1 MTHVSL
7 KNKPKMALNA
17 KKKKKPVTKTI
28 KEKPVEERKKKK
40 VPKVVEEPQEEAEE
54 SKSLDQFLET
64 WSDDEDEVDPNE
76 SIGEKES
83 NSEDDED
90 VDEDD
95 ASAKRYLSSLQS
107 KDPAFYKFLKQQ
119 NDNEIL
125 NFDSDEESGAEDD
138 QEKENKYPLHKPE
151 PNTLEIASDESDFE
165 MDSDEDD
172 EDAPRKKPKKY
183 TIDILDAWA
192 EELTSKEVSLDV
204 INSVA
209 NAFKDALKTIDE
221 GVMMEGALFNAI
233 VRTCVSY
240 FEPAI
245 VKFLKRT
252 KNFKESPKWSKINK
266 TLKSYTTDL
275 VKLLSSVSDPAV
287 VTVLLKHVHSMVP
300 FYLLIPKSCKFLIK
314 ELIKVWSSADEET
327 LRVLAFMN
335 ILRLVQRSMKTEEGE
350 TFFEIVL
357 KSMYMAY
364 VKNCKF
370 VSPSTRPG
378 IAFMRRSLAELMNLN
393 QEVSYQHAFVYIR
406 QLAIHLRN
414 ALTLQ
419 KKDIYKSVYNWQFIH
434 SLHLW
439 ATLFGTAVSSNSK
452 TVFESLVHPLVQV
465 ISGSINLIYIS
476 KYYPLRFHLCKML
489 LNLSKETEKFIPVLS
504 YYTDILHN
512 YNFSTKTK
520 KLSMKPLDFSCILRV
535 SKTQLMENGFKDAA
549 IDQVYAGMVELFS
562 NHSHK
567 ISFPELTTPAIYSL
581 KMFIKNCKAINYTKK
596 MKQLLEKITDNSN
609 WIQNRRK
616 RVTFGIGSPE
626 EIRAWEM
633 KTKIDGPPLVKFF
646 NNWKKVKYQETL
658 KAEVKSIETKEDAY
672 DYIPKV
678 NKKKKEKTSNE
689 DDFKGDILAGDDDD
703 DVDDN
708 DRFKLKENHKR
719 KRGESE
725 SSEGSVA
732 EPPAKKQLASDI
744 VSNKSTLLN
753 GTSKVEEDSSEED
766 EDEIEDLNLEDLDSD
781 GAEED
786 DFDDE
791 EEDGD
796 DESDSD

>member
-1 MTHVSL
+1 M
-7 KNKPKMALNA
+7 PKRRR
-17 KKKKKPVTKTI
+17 KPVTKTI

-221 GVMMEGALFNAI
+221 GVMME
-233 VRTCVSY
+233 
-240 FEPAI
+240 
-245 VKFLKRT
+245 
-252 KNFKESPKWSKINK
+252 
-266 TLKSYTTDL
+266 
-275 VKLLSSVSDPAV
+275 
-287 VTVLLKHVHSMVP
+287 
-300 FYLLIPKSCKFLIK
+300 

-378 IAFMRRSLAELMNLN
+378 IAFMRP
-393 QEVSYQHAFVYIR
+393 
-406 QLAIHLRN
+406 
-414 ALTLQ
+414 
-419 KKDIYKSVYNWQFIH
+419 
-434 SLHLW
+434 
-439 ATLFGTAVSSNSK
+439 VSSNSK

-658 KAEVKSIETKEDAY
+658 KAEVK
-672 DYIPKV
+672 
-678 NKKKKEKTSNE
+678 N
-689 DDFKGDILAGDDDD
+689 DDDD

-786 DFDDE
+786 DF
-791 EEDGD
+791 
-796 DESDSD
+796 